1 MTVLTLLVKTSN
13 SGQLKKVDDM
23 LKSEFENLDL
33 EVEVLGN
40 SVNKWVQVSLSGEDE
55 AIAKSYIV
63 KQIGTCPA
71 SIKNVNQFSVLKG
84 FISKVD
90 TARQELKVDIGV
102 FEPKIIQA
110 VISLACL
117 EAELAVGRK
126 MDLKRISE
134 IYGFYENLP
143 LWVKVTRL
151 SIDGDDALEAEL
163 SMEQVE
169 KIHLWQQSLLDR
181 LIILGASLE
190 EIETTLE
197 RTGLNRDVIGTETL
211 GLFEHALTCKLGT
224 DATGV
229 IPKIGRYMKN
239 AAFVVFNP
247 KKILGL
253 MGEKSLE

>member
-224 DATGV
+224 DATGL